1 MANSDLE
8 ITFIYP
14 NNCGNSPKTVKLKEL
29 YQSLIAGDLDL
40 LKESVD
46 EEVLWNL
53 IGDSQIK
60 GKQSLID
67 KIKSYSLES
76 IDSLVIKSIITHGKL
91 GSVSGKFTLKE
102 DTRDVYFSTT
112 FLFSSAGSKSKIVE
126 IDTYIIRGSVR

>member
-1 MANSDLE
+1 MSNSELG

-29 YQSLIAGDLDL
+29 YQSLIAGNLDL
-40 LKESVD
+40 LIESVD
-46 EEVLWNL
+46 DEVLWTL

-60 GKQSLID
+60 GKQNLID
-67 KIKSYSLES
+67 KVESYSLEQ

-102 DTRDVYFSTT
+102 DTRDVHFSTT
-112 FLFSSAGSKSKIVE
+112 FLFSSVSSKSKIIE
-126 IDTYIIRGSVR
+126 IDTYIIRGSV